1 MRYCGVACGQF
12 RFSLRPQGVDR
23 AFPGE
28 RPVTGRGPVTRI
40 PSISPMCA
48 QARRRFTQVIH
59 MVMHSKADNTFSC
72 RAGRQRVS
80 VPVLARGGRPAGR
93 RSGLGHRPRRRAPDA
108 RRIPCRQAARVPR
121 RLPAVTLIVI
131 LPAARPRYA
140 HAARAQPPPRW
151 PPGLCQHDHVPER
164 EAPVPTGDRAQQLIT
179 APATADAGALARGG
193 VPARDG
199 AAPSHAG
206 SNSGGSRTGR
216 VPARRGPFGNL
227 ARARLDP
234 RSSRH
239 FCGRRGAGPARRSG
253 RAESGTAPPCMRWRG
268 RARPRRP
275 GWPVA
280 WSSPS
285 AARRPPGPGT
295 RARGRS
301 PGSSRVPGVAPGW
314 CPFPAAKALLL
325 PPQAPR
331 KTRQQAISCF
341 SAIHGRLHREQA
353 VIRIPRRLS
362 TAFSQ
367 PIHRFPSV
375 SRRTPQ
381 PLVPNARC
389 YVTS

>member
-1 MRYCGVACGQF
+1 
-12 RFSLRPQGVDR
+12 
-23 AFPGE
+23 
-28 RPVTGRGPVTRI
+28 
-40 PSISPMCA
+40 
-48 QARRRFTQVIH
+48 
-59 MVMHSKADNTFSC
+59 MHSKADNTFSC

-140 HAARAQPPPRW
+140 HAARAQPPPAL

-206 SNSGGSRTGR
+206 SNSGGSRTGL
-216 VPARRGPFGNL
+216 VPARRGPLGNL

-239 FCGRRGAGPARRSG
+239 FCGAAAAS
-253 RAESGTAPPCMRWRG
+253 TAQTL
-268 RARPRRP
+268 RP
-275 GWPVA
+275 
-280 WSSPS
+280 
-285 AARRPPGPGT
+285 
-295 RARGRS
+295 
-301 PGSSRVPGVAPGW
+301 
-314 CPFPAAKALLL
+314 
-325 PPQAPR
+325 
-331 KTRQQAISCF
+331 AISCF
-341 SAIHGRLHREQA
+341 SAIHEGAHRSRQLFA
-353 VIRIPRRLS
+353 FHSGYPRVY
-362 TAFSQ
+362 SQ
-367 PIHRFPSV
+367 PAHRLPGCGEHLNCCLRMQSADRF
-375 SRRTPQ
+375 T
-381 PLVPNARC
+381 A
-389 YVTS
+389 TSG

>member
-1 MRYCGVACGQF
+1 
-12 RFSLRPQGVDR
+12 
-23 AFPGE
+23 
-28 RPVTGRGPVTRI
+28 
-40 PSISPMCA
+40 
-48 QARRRFTQVIH
+48 
-59 MVMHSKADNTFSC
+59 MHSKADNTFSC

-93 RSGLGHRPRRRAPDA
+93 RSGLGHRPRWRAPDA

-131 LPAARPRYA
+131 LSAAGPRYA
-140 HAARAQPPPRW
+140 HAARAQPPPALA
-151 PPGLCQHDHVPER
+151 PGLCQHDHVPER
-164 EAPVPTGDRAQQLIT
+164 EAPVPTGDRAQQPIT
-179 APATADAGALARGG
+179 APATANAGALARGS

-206 SNSGGSRTGR
+206 SNSGGSRTGL
-216 VPARRGPFGNL
+216 VPARPRTVGEPRPCPAG
-227 ARARLDP
+227 P
-234 RSSRH
+234 RSSRISAV
-239 FCGRRGAGPARRSG
+239 AGVPAPARRSG

-314 CPFPAAKALLL
+314 CPFPAVKALLL

-331 KTRQQAISCF
+331 KTLQQAISCF
-341 SAIHGRLHREQA
+341 SAIRGRLHREQA